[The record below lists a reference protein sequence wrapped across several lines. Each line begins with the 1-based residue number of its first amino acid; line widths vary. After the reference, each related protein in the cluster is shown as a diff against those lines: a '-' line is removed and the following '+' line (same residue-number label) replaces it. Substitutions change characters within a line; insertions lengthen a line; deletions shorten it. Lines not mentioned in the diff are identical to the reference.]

1 MDTKLLSVALKRA
14 RVGTG
19 RYVYGSGQTWLSYIA
34 ASHLNGNL
42 APLLDNMQ

>member
-14 RVGTG
+14 RVGIG
-19 RYVYGSGQTWLSYIA
+19 RHVYGSGQTWLSYID
-34 ASHLNGNL
+34 LNGNL